1 MPDVNVKE
9 DVKKVKYHFIKSTH
23 VG

>member
-1 MPDVNVKE
+1 MSDVNVKE